1 MYKAMLDLVNPLK
14 AYLSIFKDLIKIG
27 EMVLEATLD
36 SFLEKN
42 LLQGDELNSF
52 KKISRG
58 GRAPSIKG
66 KDLKPF

>member
-1 MYKAMLDLVNPLK
+1 MLDLVNPLK

-27 EMVLEATLD
+27 EMVLKVTLD

-42 LLQGDELNSF
+42 LLQGDELNSS
-52 KKISRG
+52 KKINR